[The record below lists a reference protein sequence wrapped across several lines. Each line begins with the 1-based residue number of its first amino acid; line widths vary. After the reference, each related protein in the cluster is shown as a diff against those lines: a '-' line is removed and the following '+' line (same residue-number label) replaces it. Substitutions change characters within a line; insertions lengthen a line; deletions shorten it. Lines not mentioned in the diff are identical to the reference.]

1 MKVAITGGS
10 GFLGQRLA
18 AAHLQ
23 RGDEVR
29 LLSRS
34 KQDDLGPY
42 GRWFQGDLSADGD
55 FRAFVDGVDVLYHCA
70 GELRDESRMQAL
82 HVDGTQRLIVAASGR
97 IGRWVQLSSV
107 GVYGARGAVSVT
119 EETPLHPANHYEK
132 TKADSDRLVLAA
144 AAEQAFPVVILRPSI
159 VFGPGMPNRSL
170 YQLAGMIRRKLF
182 FFIGPPGSSANYIP
196 VDNVIDALIACG
208 EHPSAAGN
216 VYNLS
221 GWTTME
227 KLIGAMAEA
236 LGVPAPMVRIPLFP
250 ATILANFAE
259 FIPFSPISK
268 SRVLA
273 LSSRTRFSDEKIR
286 SDLSFEH
293 KLSIEEAIRLMFDE
307 VSFEI

>member
-10 GFLGQRLA
+10 GFLGRRLVV
-18 AAHLQ
+18 AHLQ

-34 KQDDLGPY
+34 RKDGQGED

-55 FRAFVDGVDVLYHCA
+55 FRAFVEGVDVLYHCA

-82 HVDGTQRLIVAASGR
+82 HVDGTRRLIEAARGR

-119 EETPLHPANHYEK
+119 EDTPLNPANHYER
-132 TKADSDRLVLAA
+132 TKADSDQLVLAA
-144 AAEQAFPVVILRPSI
+144 AADQAFSLVVLRPSI

-170 YQLAGMIRRKLF
+170 HQLAGMIRRQLF
-182 FFIGPPGSSANYIP
+182 FFIGPLGASANYIP

-208 EHPSAAGN
+208 EHSSAPGN
-216 VYNLS
+216 IYNLS

-227 KLIGAMAEA
+227 KFVGVFAEV
-236 LGVPAPMVRIPLFP
+236 LRVPAPVGRIPLP
-250 ATILANFAE
+250 LATILAKY
-259 FIPFSPISK
+259 IPFSPISE

-273 LSSRTRFSDEKIR
+273 LSSRTRYPDDKIR
-286 SDLSFEH
+286 LDLCFKH
-293 KLSIEEAIRLMFDE
+293 KFDIEDAIRQMFDE
-307 VSFEI
+307 AFSGSRV